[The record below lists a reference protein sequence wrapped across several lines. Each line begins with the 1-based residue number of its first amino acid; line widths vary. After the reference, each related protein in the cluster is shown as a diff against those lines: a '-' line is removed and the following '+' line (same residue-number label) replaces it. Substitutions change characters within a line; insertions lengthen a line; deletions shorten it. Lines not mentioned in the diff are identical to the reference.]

1 MVHVLDTADGPLRIV
16 GIGSAILGVVLVWLM
31 RG

>member
-1 MVHVLDTADGPLRIV
+1 VAVLDTPDSTLRIV
-16 GIGSAILGVVLVWLM
+16 GIASAVFGVVLVWLM